1 MKLTIRQLRKL
12 ISEVA
17 DPSGKDIVAIYAGR
31 FQPMGK
37 HHKSTYDWMVNEFGY
52 DNSYVVSSDKT
63 CPPKSPLCFIDK
75 LEVAKAHGIP
85 EDKFILEK
93 SPYVPS
99 GLLSKYDPETTSVVF
114 IVGKKDMADN
124 PRFRVGLT
132 KRDKR
137 PTYYQHYD
145 ANIPLE
151 SYKKHGY
158 LVVAPHQEIDVG
170 GEEMSGTRLRTV
182 LPASTPE
189 QFEDI
194 MGFDDPYVSDML
206 RRKLRIKDGN

>member
-1 MKLTIRQLRKL
+1 MNITRRQLRKL
-12 ISEVA
+12 ISEA
-17 DPSGKDIVAIYAGR
+17 MDQSGKEIIAVYPGR

-37 HHKSTYDWMVNEFGY
+37 HHKATYDWMVAQFGQE
-52 DNSYVVSSDKT
+52 NSYIATSDKT
-63 CPPKSPLCFIDK
+63 CPPDSPLCF
-75 LEVAKAHGIP
+75 LEKQQVGVAHGIP
-85 EDKFILEK
+85 EAQFAQER
-93 SPYVPS
+93 SPYIPS
-99 GLLSKYDPETTSVVF
+99 TILSKYDPETTSVVF
-114 IVGKKDMADN
+114 IVGQKDMSEN

-145 ANIPLE
+145 PNIPLE

-158 LVVAPHQEIDVG
+158 LMVAPHQEIDVG

-182 LPASTPE
+182 LPASTQA

-194 MGFDDPYVSDML
+194 MGFDDPDISDML
-206 RRKLRIKDGN
+206 RSKLRINYDN